1 MHLCEKKKD
10 GCKDSLT
17 LPRMNTWLFNILKN
31 CGGFCFLKVVREWFH
46 LVFSE
51 IEFKEKSSNAG
62 SVEVAGVTIPASA
75 YDEGKLTITIKESM
89 TRNKLW
95 NYKEFVLVV

>member
-1 MHLCEKKKD
+1 MC
-10 GCKDSLT
+10 GSRAT
-17 LPRMNTWLFNILKN
+17 LLF
-31 CGGFCFLKVVREWFH
+31 FKVMREWFH

-51 IEFKEKSSNAG
+51 IEFKEKSSSEG

-89 TRNKLW
+89 TRNQI
-95 NYKEFVLVV
+95 